1 MTEQET
7 PTPSDETPETP
18 EAPETPKAQDALK
31 EQPAAE
37 ETPVAETPAEAPAD
51 TPAEAPAKK
60 SETKAKESKP
70 TAKTAKTAR
79 TAKTTKAKKAEKP
92 KKTAKTTKP
101 TKAEKPA
108 VAAKSA
114 TKPAKAPVGP
124 SGGTPADGHWWWGTG
139 RRKTAV
145 ARVRIRPGTGKFVV
159 NKKPYDEY
167 FNEER
172 DRNDMMN
179 VLQKTSTEGGVD
191 IYVNVHGGGYMG
203 QAGAIVL
210 GIARALRKYDE
221 TLEPILRSNAFLS
234 RDPRKVERKKY
245 GQRGARRKFQFSKR

>member
-1 MTEQET
+1 MTDQDT
-7 PTPSDETPETP
+7 PKPTDETPET
-18 EAPETPKAQDALK
+18 QDAPNK
-31 EQPAAE
+31 EQPAE
-37 ETPVAETPAEAPAD
+37 ETPTAETPAD
-51 TPAEAPAKK
+51 VPAEK
-60 SETKAKESKP
+60 SETKESKP
-70 TAKTAKTAR
+70 ATKAAKATKATKPAKVAKTA
-79 TAKTTKAKKAEKP
+79 
-92 KKTAKTTKP
+92 
-101 TKAEKPA
+101 KAEKPA
-108 VAAKSA
+108 ATAAAK
-114 TKPAKAPVGP
+114 TGKIPKAPIAP
-124 SGGTPADGHWWWGTG
+124 SGNTPPDGHWWWGTG

-145 ARVRIRPGTGKFVV
+145 ARVRIRPGTGKFIV

-191 IYVNVHGGGYMG
+191 IYVKVHGGGFMG

-221 TLEPILRSNAFLS
+221 TLEPILRSNQFLS

>member
-1 MTEQET
+1 MTDQD
-7 PTPSDETPETP
+7 TPSPADETPETP
-18 EAPETPKAQDALK
+18 ETQDAPK

-37 ETPVAETPAEAPAD
+37 ETPATEPAAEAPA
-51 TPAEAPAKK
+51 EK
-60 SETKAKESKP
+60 SEPKESKP
-70 TAKTAKTAR
+70 ATKAAKATKTTKPAKVAKTAKV
-79 TAKTTKAKKAEKP
+79 
-92 KKTAKTTKP
+92 
-101 TKAEKPA
+101 EKPA
-108 VAAKSA
+108 ATAAAK
-114 TKPAKAPVGP
+114 TGKIPKAPIAP
-124 SGGTPADGHWWWGTG
+124 SGSTPPDGHWWWGTG

-145 ARVRIRPGTGKFVV
+145 ARVRIKPGTGKFIV

-172 DRNDMMN
+172 DRNDMRN

>member
-1 MTEQET
+1 MTEKET

-18 EAPETPKAQDALK
+18 ETQDAPK

-37 ETPVAETPAEAPAD
+37 ETPVAETPAEAPA
-51 TPAEAPAKK
+51 EK
-60 SETKAKESKP
+60 SEAKVRESKP
-70 TAKTAKTAR
+70 A
-79 TAKTTKAKKAEKP
+79 TKAAKSAKAK
-92 KKTAKTTKP
+92 KP
-101 TKAEKPA
+101 TKAAKSAKAAKPEKAEKAEKIAIAEKPA
-108 VAAKSA
+108 KSTKTAKKAKTSKADAA
-114 TKPAKAPVGP
+114 KPAKAPVGP

-145 ARVRIRPGTGKFVV
+145 ARVRIRPGTGKFIV